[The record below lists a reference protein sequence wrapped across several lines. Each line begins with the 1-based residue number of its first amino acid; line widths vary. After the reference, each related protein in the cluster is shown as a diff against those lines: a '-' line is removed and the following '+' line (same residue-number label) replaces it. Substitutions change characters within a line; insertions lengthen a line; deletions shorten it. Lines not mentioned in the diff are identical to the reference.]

1 MGANMSN
8 VVKNDDSVV
17 ILLMKD
23 LPLRFGGN
31 EYHGSWRLIAT
42 DLILTNQKARN
53 SHKMFQRSQKLVQVR
68 SILGTLFGSGT
79 GDPVELWSFKF

>member
-8 VVKNDDSVV
+8 VVKNDNSVV

-23 LPLRFGGN
+23 LLDLEGM
-31 EYHGSWRLIAT
+31 HTMVVWRLIAT

-53 SHKMFQRSQKLVQVR
+53 SHKMFQRSQKLVQVT
-68 SILGTLFGSGT
+68 SILGHFSALGPATR
-79 GDPVELWSFKF
+79 

>member
-8 VVKNDDSVV
+8 VVKNDNSVV

-23 LPLRFGGN
+23 LLDVEGM
-31 EYHGSWRLIAT
+31 HTMVVWRLIAT

-53 SHKMFQRSQKLVQVR
+53 SHKMFQRSQKLVQVT
-68 SILGTLFGSGT
+68 SILGHFSALGPATR
-79 GDPVELWSFKF
+79 